1 MLGTRGQSIEPNP
14 SLPSLLPPP
23 WTRHKHTV
31 VQFTREQLLALR
43 RPSRLPAEMADVPG
57 IISAEPLEPVWS
69 GNGALDADEASKHW
83 ARLRGPCRAVP
94 WGVLWGEKMDGC
106 LGGGRR

>member
-1 MLGTRGQSIEPNP
+1 M
-14 SLPSLLPPP
+14 
-23 WTRHKHTV
+23 

-43 RPSRLPAEMADVPG
+43 RPSRLPAEMADIPG

-83 ARLRGPCRAVP
+83 ARLRGPCV
-94 WGVLWGEKMDGC
+94 GC
-106 LGGGRR
+106 EVKDD